1 MAIAMSA
8 LCNNKTEMP
17 IYENIYC
24 FNSAIY
30 QTIIFKLKI

>member
-24 FNSAIY
+24 VNPTIY
-30 QTIIFKLKI
+30 